1 MKLVLHAIT
10 TAFLLFFAPNLIL
23 ADTIFDSDI
32 RIIKSDDTGITFT
45 YQAPAAELI
54 TPDGYP
60 EKFKAPRINRTAQI
74 AKPGEPLLPVKVV
87 PIGVPYNSKPTVA
100 VINGQFT
107 PLAEVEV
114 PNFIIEKSEERFKTR
129 INNQVLSKTW
139 PPETAYIEGE
149 DMIRG
154 LRVIK
159 VCLAAAKLENGF
171 LHQAKSITVRVDFH
185 NEGTLNNNPAR
196 PNGRIFDNIL
206 SEITANYEI
215 ARNWRVDWPP
225 IPFKTASAQSVF
237 DSSQVWIKMET
248 SSEGIYKVSR
258 FELNGIGVDVAAID
272 PREMRVFYGGG
283 GELPVD
289 NYIERP
295 EFREIPIYITGSD
308 DGEFNDSDR
317 LIFYGESVDGIRYDE
332 AEGRFA
338 YRFNHYTEKNVY
350 WLTYGGSFSAPP
362 RRWTNVNGA
371 PQNPSAVTIS
381 SFPDVAHDEQDLVF
395 YVSPSNNSNDP
406 DDHFNWFRG
415 TNTGFSITKQ
425 LKDVVSGSQSL
436 IVLKTKTAF
445 DSLLVNDIPAERTST
460 FSGGYTE
467 YSTTA
472 LRGNTGFNTF
482 LLKDNANFY
491 YDFIDIYYERW
502 LNANNDQLFFAG
514 PETNY
519 NIEYHLTGVP
529 PNYMLL
535 DISSP
540 DSVAQIINGE
550 LSGGSLEFQN
560 LSNGK
565 KRFCLF
571 TSANY
576 KNINKYEIY
585 EPDDLRSTANGAD
598 YIIITNELFYDQ
610 ALELADH
617 RESISPDVRTR
628 VVKVDDIYNQFS
640 WGLFDA
646 IAIRDFLKYAFENW
660 SDPAPSYVVLVGD
673 GHYDYRDNLNENV
686 SNLIP
691 PYESTQ
697 SSTNRDPYGS
707 DESYVYFGE
716 IGYLDSD
723 GSGALDMIIGRLP
736 VNNTS
741 QMQIVLDKII
751 NYESNPDM
759 GKWRNNVIIVADDNN
774 APPPSG
780 PSELFHTRQAESLA
794 TECVPVELEVTK
806 IYMVEYPIRAGRTKP
821 DAREALINAFN
832 DGGLIVNW
840 IGHGNKGLWAHEQ
853 IFRRIEDI
861 PRLVNGEKLP
871 LVFAASCS
879 IAYFDHPSEQGM
891 SEDFVRHPGGGAI
904 VSIGATR
911 LVYASGN
918 SELNKDMF
926 NQLLFADSVSFGQAL
941 YVAKYLREIPPD
953 YPEANRRKF
962 TLLGDPALIAGKPS
976 LNAEF
981 TYAPDSLK
989 GLTVDSIAGNIT
1001 DDLGEIQSD
1010 FNGTV
1015 WVLVK
1020 DASINRHKILVNYSG
1035 VPTGSYLDYELPGP
1049 TIFNGPADVLNGRF
1063 STSFFIPKDISYG
1076 GTGAKIFVYFENG
1089 YIDGS
1094 GVVDSLPMAGGVSS
1108 EPDTTGPT
1116 IEIYY
1121 NGQNLADRIQA
1132 VPTNPVFE
1140 INLFDIHGINVTGSM
1155 GHSIKVEV
1163 DNGETFAKDITDD
1176 FVFER
1181 GNWQQGQAT
1190 FTVPDLPEGE
1200 HLLNLKAWDNY
1211 NNSTLLS
1218 AYIQVFASD
1227 DFAIS
1232 EVMNYPNPVVK
1243 ADSTTF
1249 QYMLSND
1256 AEVVTLKI
1264 FTLAGRKIKTFDL
1277 SAPGYTSS
1285 GFHNIIYYLKDS
1297 DNDRLASGVYIY
1309 KIEAIGTGFDGERRS
1324 SSIQSKLA
1332 ILR

>member
-1 MKLVLHAIT
+1 MRLVWLAIT
-10 TAFLLFFAPNLIL
+10 TAFLIIIL
-23 ADTIFDSDI
+23 SSFISANTIFDSDV
-32 RIIKSDDTGITFT
+32 RIIKSDESGITFT
-45 YQAPAAELI
+45 YQAPTAELI

-60 EKFKAPRINRTAQI
+60 EKFRAPRINRTAQI

-87 PIGVPYNSKPTVA
+87 PIGVPYNSKPTVT
-100 VINGQFT
+100 VIDGQFT

-114 PNFIIEKSEERFKTR
+114 PNFIIENSEEQFK
-129 INNQVLSKTW
+129 IQAGKQVPSKTW
-139 PPETAYIEGE
+139 PLKIVYIEGE
-149 DMIRG
+149 NMIRG

-159 VCLAAAKLENGF
+159 VCLAAAILESGM

-185 NEGTLNNNPAR
+185 NDGALNNNFAR
-196 PNGRIFDNIL
+196 PNGRIFENIL
-206 SEITANYEI
+206 SEIVANYDI

-237 DSSQVWIKMET
+237 DSSQVWIKLET

-258 FELNGIGVDVAAID
+258 FELNATGVDVAAID

-283 GELPVD
+283 GELPID

-317 LIFYGESVDGIRYDE
+317 LLFYAESVDGLQYDE
-332 AEGRFA
+332 PDERFV
-338 YRFNHYTEKNVY
+338 YRFHHYTEKNVY
-350 WLTYGGSFSAPP
+350 WLTYGGSFSSSP
-362 RRWTNVNGA
+362 RRWSNVNGA
-371 PQNPSAVTIS
+371 PQSPSAVTVS
-381 SFPDVAHDEQDLVF
+381 SFTDVAHDEQDMVF
-395 YVSPSNNSNDP
+395 YISPNDGTEP
-406 DDHFNWFRG
+406 TDHFNWFRG
-415 TNTGFSITKQ
+415 SSSSFSVTKQ

-445 DSLLVNDIPAERTST
+445 DSLLVNEIPAERTST
-460 FSGGYTE
+460 FSGGFTE
-467 YSTTA
+467 YSTTE

-482 LLKDNANFY
+482 YLKDNADFY
-491 YDFIDIYYERW
+491 YDFINIYYERW
-502 LNANNDQLFFAG
+502 LNANNDHLLFTG

-535 DISSP
+535 DISSS
-540 DSVAQIINGE
+540 DSVAQIMNGE

-560 LSNGK
+560 FSDGR
-565 KRFCLF
+565 KRFFLF

-576 KNINKYEIY
+576 RNVNDYEIY

-610 ALELADH
+610 AQELADH
-617 RESISPDVRTR
+617 RESISPDIRTR

-646 IAIRDFLKYAFENW
+646 TAIRDFLKYAFENW
-660 SDPAPSYVVLVGD
+660 SGAAPSYAVLVGD

-686 SNLIP
+686 PNLIP

-723 GSGALDMIIGRLP
+723 GSGLDMIIGRLA

-759 GKWRNNVIIVADDNN
+759 GKWRNNVIIAADDNN
-774 APPPSG
+774 VPG
-780 PSELFHTRQAESLA
+780 PNGAGETMHTRQAESLA
-794 TECVPVELEVTK
+794 TECVPAELEVTK
-806 IYMVEYPIRAGRTKP
+806 IYLVEYPIRAGRTKP

-832 DGGLIVNW
+832 DGGLIVDW

-853 IFRRIEDI
+853 LFRRIEDM
-861 PRLVNGEKLP
+861 PRLVNGDKLP

-879 IAYFDHPSEQGM
+879 IAYFDHPNEQGM

-904 VSIGATR
+904 ASIGATR
-911 LVYASGN
+911 LVLSSPN
-918 SELNKDMF
+918 SELNKDF
-926 NQLLFADSVSFGQAL
+926 FTQLLFGDSVSFGQAL
-941 YVAKYLREIPPD
+941 YVVKYLRVIPPEFPND
-953 YPEANRRKF
+953 NWRKF
-962 TLLGDPALIAGKPS
+962 TFLGDPALIAGKPA

-981 TYAPDSLK
+981 TYEPDSLK

-1001 DDLGEIQSD
+1001 DDLGELQSD

-1020 DASINRHKILVNYSG
+1020 DASINRHKVLVNYSG

-1049 TIFNGPADVLNGRF
+1049 TIFNGPADVVNGRF

-1076 GTGAKIFVYFENG
+1076 GTGAKIYVYFENG

-1094 GVVDSLPMAGGVSS
+1094 GVIDSLPMAGGVSS
-1108 EPDTTGPT
+1108 EPDTAGPT

-1121 NGQNLADRIQA
+1121 NNQSLADRMQA
-1132 VPTNPVFE
+1132 VPTNPTFE
-1140 INLFDIHGINVTGSM
+1140 VRLFDLHGINVTGSM
-1155 GHSIKVEV
+1155 GHNIKIEV
-1163 DNGETFAKDITDD
+1163 DNGETYTRDITDD
-1176 FVFER
+1176 FIFDR
-1181 GNWQQGQAT
+1181 GDWQQGLVA
-1190 FTVPDLPEGE
+1190 FTIPDLPEGE
-1200 HLLNLKAWDNY
+1200 HLLSLKAWDNY
-1211 NNSTLLS
+1211 NNSALLS
-1218 AYIQVFASD
+1218 TYIQVFAD
-1227 DFAIS
+1227 DNFAIS

-1243 ADSTTF
+1243 TDSTTF

-1256 AEVVTLKI
+1256 ADMVSLKI

-1277 SAPGYTSS
+1277 SAPDYTSS
-1285 GFHNIIYYLKDS
+1285 GFHNITYYLRDS
-1297 DNDRLASGVYIY
+1297 DNDKLGSGVYIY

-1324 SSIQSKLA
+1324 SSFQSKLA